1 MVKIRKGTKIILKEK
16 KEKVK
21 VKEVRKPFVNF
32 INDLEIAEA
41 ISYKRLHLFPVFRQ
55 TLKDVKLKTL
65 VEALKEE
72 IIEVK
77 ETGTVSELEI
87 INKSKNM
94 KVLIMEGDIVKG
106 GAQNRVINVSMILD
120 ENSTVKVPTTCV
132 QQGRW
137 DTFDKP
143 FTEHKHSSPTLGL
156 HLSESVGRKMMES
169 KGLDNYAANQN
180 KIWDT
185 VSYCSASAGSSSST
199 SDYTDIY
206 KNKNVQRE
214 MDKYKKAF
222 KNKFPTKDK
231 SLVGV
236 VIAVDNI
243 CKVDICVDN
252 EVFLAHCE
260 GLLEGCFLDAVSS
273 KKDINSM
280 SAKEVSDFIDELI
293 KCEINEFKTPNKN
306 AENLVLKGDKVNG
319 NVLIYNNE
327 VIHLTAFLKR

>member
-1 MVKIRKGTKIILKEK
+1 MVKIRKGTKINLKEK

-41 ISYKRLHLFPVFRQ
+41 ISYKKLHLFPVFRQ

-77 ETGTVSELEI
+77 ETGTVGELEI
-87 INKSKNM
+87 VNKSKNM

-120 ENSTVKVPTTCV
+120 EDSTVKVPTTCV
-132 QQGRW
+132 QKNRW
-137 DTFDKP
+137 DTFDAP
-143 FTEHKHSSPTLGL
+143 FKGYKYSSPTFGL
-156 HLSESVGRKMMES
+156 HLSESVS
-169 KGLDNYAANQN
+169 KNMLCSRGASGYAANQS
-180 KIWDT
+180 KIWDDVDCHLKESGVEDDSKNFT
-185 VSYCSASAGSSSST
+185 KLYDAKK
-199 SDYTDIY
+199 DDI
-206 KNKNVQRE
+206 E
-214 MDKYKKAF
+214 EYKKAF
-222 KNKFPTKDK
+222 KGKFPIKDK

-236 VIAVDNI
+236 VVVVDNV

-252 EVFLAHCE
+252 DVFLAHCE

-273 KKDINSM
+273 KDDRSSM
-280 SAKEVSDFIDELI
+280 SAKEVSDFIDGLI

-319 NVLIYNNE
+319 NVLIYNDE
-327 VIHLTAFLKR
+327 VVHLTAFLKR